1 MKIAINCI
9 FCQPRGGGIR
19 EYIYNVVSALSRI
32 DRENEYILY
41 VLKDCAEYAHNV
53 LPNVPNMSIKSVPY
67 DSSRMSVIM
76 RSLFSQRY
84 WLKEEREEQ
93 FDIFHSP
100 FFHAPHLKHTKVIIT
115 VHDLR
120 FCRYPSTY
128 TLPRYLFLR
137 TAVKNSIKQA
147 DAIITISAFTK
158 REIMDVYKVDA
169 GKITV
174 IHEAINRE
182 DFSNENL
189 KEYVLEEVAKPLEGK
204 RFILSVGHIEPR
216 KNYERLLDAFAL
228 MKQKHQADQVILV
241 VVGKKGHH
249 YEDVLKRMNAM
260 PDVYYLDFVS
270 RELLLWLYQN
280 AALFAF
286 PSYYEGFG
294 FPPLEA
300 ACFGTISA
308 VSNSSSI
315 PEICGDSVA
324 YFNPFSVEEMEMT
337 LEQCLFDEAFI
348 AEKKALLAPNLDR
361 FSWDKNASETL
372 KIYQSLQ

>member
-9 FCQPRGGGIR
+9 FCQPKGGGIR

-32 DRENEYILY
+32 DKENEYVLY
-41 VLKDCAEYAHNV
+41 VLKDCMDYARRT
-53 LPNVPNMSIKSVPY
+53 LPDVPNMRIKPTPY
-67 DSSRMSVIM
+67 DSSYKSVIN
-76 RSLFSQRY
+76 RSLFSRSY
-84 WLKEEREEQ
+84 WLKEEREER

-100 FFHAPHLKHTKVIIT
+100 FFHAPKLKKAKVLIT

-137 TAVKNSIKQA
+137 YAVKYSIRQA

-158 REIMDVYKVDA
+158 SEIMDVYKTDGA
-169 GKITV
+169 KITV
-174 IHEAINRE
+174 VHEAINRN
-182 DFSNENL
+182 DFSLDKL
-189 KEYVLEEVAKPLEGK
+189 KGYVLEDIVKPLENQ

-228 MKQKHQADQVILV
+228 LKKNPGAKDVKLVI
-241 VVGKKGHH
+241 VGKKGHH
-249 YEDVLKRMNAM
+249 YENVLKRIGEM

-280 AALFAF
+280 AAVFAF

-308 VSNSSSI
+308 VANISSI
-315 PEICGDSVA
+315 PEVCGDSVA
-324 YFNPFSVEEMEMT
+324 YFDPMNILDMERT
-337 LEQCLFDEAFI
+337 LGRCLFDKDYVE
-348 AEKKALLAPNLDR
+348 EKKALLIPNLDR
-361 FSWDKNASETL
+361 FSWDKNACETL
-372 KIYQSLQ
+372 EIYQSLR